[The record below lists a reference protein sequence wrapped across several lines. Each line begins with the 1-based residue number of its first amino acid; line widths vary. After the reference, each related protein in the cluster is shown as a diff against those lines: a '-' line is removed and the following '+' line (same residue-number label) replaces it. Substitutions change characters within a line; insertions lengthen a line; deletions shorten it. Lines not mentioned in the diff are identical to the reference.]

1 MGLLTPP
8 PPPSRTR
15 CTCLVPP
22 PVLTG
27 HASSLLRRCD
37 TIVGTSRSTFFL
49 LAALLPLSGRPRET
63 CPPFPPSPLPPTAPS
78 CRSLTSLRR
87 PRPAELTCRAHAACA
102 WRAAC
107 RPRRPTAAQSTRPQ
121 TWRRTALGPP
131 CAARRSPA
139 RAADARGARWPDG
152 AVDGGGEVVRCG
164 FVEHVSCHEQ
174 MCTES
179 GT

>member
-1 MGLLTPP
+1 MRAKTNRTETQGRMRARRGGVRDARVAHPPMRRRAQALRHPPP

-63 CPPFPPSPLPPTAPS
+63 CPPFPPSPLSPDRPLLPQPHLAAAPAPRRIDVQGPRCVRVACGVPPAP
-78 CRSLTSLRR
+78 
-87 PRPAELTCRAHAACA
+87 PNCRAVDASADVEAYRPGAAM
-102 WRAAC
+102 
-107 RPRRPTAAQSTRPQ
+107 
-121 TWRRTALGPP
+121 
-131 CAARRSPA
+131 
-139 RAADARGARWPDG
+139 RGAPL
-152 AVDGGGEVVRCG
+152 ASEGG
-164 FVEHVSCHEQ
+164 
-174 MCTES
+174 
-179 GT
+179 